1 MVQAGQTE
9 LPETNRD
16 LIRTIKHGNEEVRDP
31 EGGFTLVEMLFAAL
45 ILLVGLPAGMMLIL
59 TAIANDNRSKMDSSA
74 TILSQMTIEM
84 IASVPAN
91 AATNMTI
98 IDCNPSSSSA
108 SHSVHT
114 SGSSSGAGAPLSGGA
129 IDFTQATV
137 TGYSMTYY
145 GCQASTGDRQ
155 ALYDVRWN
163 IKTLSTNAKLVTVA
177 AKPTGTD
184 THANFLAVPVSL
196 KTIVGL

>member
-1 MVQAGQTE
+1 MGGRRFRSRQRDAQWFGGGVVQAGQTE

-91 AATNMTI
+91 AATNMTL
-98 IDCNPSSSSA
+98 IDCNPSTSSA
-108 SHSVHT
+108 SHTVYT
-114 SGSSSGAGAPLSGGA
+114 SASRTGSAAPLSG
-129 IDFTQATV
+129 
-137 TGYSMTYY
+137 
-145 GCQASTGDRQ
+145 R
-155 ALYDVRWN
+155 
-163 IKTLSTNAKLVTVA
+163 
-177 AKPTGTD
+177 
-184 THANFLAVPVSL
+184 
-196 KTIVGL
+196 

>member
-1 MVQAGQTE
+1 MDKLNCRKRV
-9 LPETNRD
+9 ETLYTQ
-16 LIRTIKHGNEEVRDP
+16 LIMETMQFGIQRAV
-31 EGGFTLVEMLFAAL
+31 
-45 ILLVGLPAGMMLIL
+45 LLWWKCCFV
-59 TAIANDNRSKMDSSA
+59 
-74 TILSQMTIEM
+74 EM

-91 AATNMTI
+91 AATSMTI
-98 IDCNPSSSSA
+98 IDCNPSGSSA
-108 SHSVHT
+108 SHSVYT
-114 SGSSSGAGAPLSGGA
+114 SGSGSGAGAPLSGGA

-137 TGYSMTYY
+137 TGFSMTYY